1 MGKSYDLCCFSFISA
16 LELLQIEHLP
26 KANAGVAVIDIFGE
40 VTPDG
45 PIMALLASYLGMK
58 VGFIGNDV
66 GHDPSGQQLK
76 HLLERFNVS
85 STLAIQ
91 EELLTPRTVVLC
103 DQQENRTWF
112 SFLPHS
118 LDSLLSA
125 STEMIELS
133 QLAYIDL
140 YDIIKSASRRAIHVA
155 NQQGVPLFINL
166 GGDELSE
173 QDVMLLRH
181 AQVAILQT
189 SLDVD
194 DQRKPHEYAKKLH
207 DLVQPEITIITLAH
221 KGLVYAT
228 TSVIKRIP
236 AYVVP
241 VIHCCGAGAAF
252 SAGFAYAY
260 LHRWEQ
266 ERALRFASALGGL
279 YCTVKNGF
287 GVFSLDS
294 VLDFMMKQEPMQQKE

>member
-1 MGKSYDLCCFSFISA
+1 MVNEENEEGLSQMGKSYDLCCFSFISA
-16 LELLQIEHLP
+16 LELLQIERLP

-45 PIMALLASYLGMK
+45 PIAALLASYLGMK

-66 GHDPSGQQLK
+66 GNDPSGQQLK
-76 HLLERFNVS
+76 HLLDRFAIS
-85 STLAIQ
+85 STLKIQ
-91 EELLTPRTVVLC
+91 EELSTPRTVVLC

-140 YDIIKSASRRAIHVA
+140 YDIIKSASRRAIRAA
-155 NQQGVPLFINL
+155 NQQGIPLFINL
-166 GGDELSE
+166 GGDDLSE
-173 QDVMLLRH
+173 QDVTLLRDAH
-181 AQVAILQT
+181 VAIIQT
-189 SLDVD
+189 SLDVGD
-194 DQRKPHEYAKKLH
+194 HRKPDEYAKKLH
-207 DLVQPEITIITLAH
+207 DLIQPEITIITLAR

-228 TSVIKRIP
+228 ASVIKQIP

-241 VIHCCGAGAAF
+241 VLHCCGAGAAF

-260 LHRWEQ
+260 LHQWDLIK
-266 ERALRFASALGGL
+266 ALRFASALGGL

-287 GVFSLDS
+287 GVFSSRLCS
-294 VLDFMMKQEPMQQKE
+294 